1 MNLSEENVKNTKNTS
16 EQSKTRNH
24 YIPKRNDQ
32 INQMNQIK
40 FNLKTT
46 SMRSSLSSYAL
57 DTDKQNNLSMKKLI
71 NATTSSLPKL
81 TKINRTTHYISINKR
96 LINDLNYQ
104 INTTNKKIFKNLF
117 SYKQTINLQ
126 QINDYMIYEK
136 TKKSI
141 AENKKKGIK
150 NSFDFRIPIAYR
162 RMDNH
167 YKKEDLIPI
176 KMKPKINLED
186 VLYIHNSILR
196 KSMSQNN
203 CRKYYLKNNIKLIKK
218 TNPKNKCFKI

>member
-1 MNLSEENVKNTKNTS
+1 MNLLVENDKNTKQSS
-16 EQSKTRNH
+16 ERSKTRNG
-24 YIPKRNDQ
+24 YLPKKNIQLNQ
-32 INQMNQIK
+32 INHINQHKIINYK
-40 FNLKTT
+40 NT
-46 SMRSSLSSYAL
+46 SLRSSLSSGVL
-57 DTDKQNNLSMKKLI
+57 DTDKQNNLSTKKLI
-71 NATTSSLPKL
+71 KVTNSSLPKL

-96 LINDLNYQ
+96 LISDLNYQ
-104 INTTNKKIFKNLF
+104 INNTNKKLFRNLF
-117 SYKQTINLQ
+117 AYKQTINLQ

-141 AENKKKGIK
+141 EDKKKKGIK

-186 VLYIHNSILR
+186 ILYTHNSILR
-196 KSMSQNN
+196 KSMSQNI
-203 CRKYYLKNNIKLIKK
+203 CRKYYLKNNIKLIKEK
-218 TNPKNKCFKI
+218 KKS